1 MQGAAE
7 RTGIESWFSVPE
19 KQDVLE
25 NIKTYVLMHVSP
37 MNDLLPDRECYLK
50 KLQAYIARM
59 PSLSTT
65 VIKVLETCND
75 PNASA
80 YDLKRVISLD
90 PVLTGRVLKL
100 INSAYYSLGHPVSSL
115 TRAIILLGI
124 NNVKNLALS
133 FTILDNFKVKRT
145 GQSFTADEFWTHSLG
160 VGVAA
165 KALAAL
171 KEVPS
176 TMREEF
182 FIAGLLHDLGKFPLQ
197 SQFPAE
203 YYRAWNSARQQ
214 ETQLYQSEDRYLGF
228 DHCAVG
234 QMIARKWK
242 LGISLIDSL
251 SHHHHPDESPDES
264 REFVSIV
271 SLADQWANAFNIGT
285 AGNYAPDH
293 ALLNDLSAKVG
304 VDWSMLSNLCE
315 TVLCEIDKAKVFL
328 EVVRND

>member
-1 MQGAAE
+1 
-7 RTGIESWFSVPE
+7 
-19 KQDVLE
+19 
-25 NIKTYVLMHVSP
+25 MHVWP
-37 MNDLLPDRECYLK
+37 MNDLLPNRESYLK
-50 KLQAYIARM
+50 KLRAYIARM

-100 INSAYYSLGHPVSSL
+100 INSAYYSLGHPISSL

-133 FTILDNFKVKRT
+133 FTILANFKVKRS
-145 GQSFTADEFWTHSLG
+145 GQSFTADEFWIHSLG

-171 KEVPS
+171 KAVPVAA
-176 TMREEF
+176 REEF
-182 FIAGLLHDLGKFPLQ
+182 FIAGLLHDLGKFPLLT
-197 SQFPAE
+197 QFPAE
-203 YYRAWNSARQQ
+203 YCRVCESARRQ
-214 ETQLYQSEDRYLGF
+214 ETQLHQSEARYLGF
-228 DHCAVG
+228 DHCTVG
-234 QMIARKWK
+234 QMIARKWR
-242 LGISLIDSL
+242 LGLSLIDAL

-264 REFVSIV
+264 RDFVAIV
-271 SLADQWANAFNIGT
+271 SLADQWANAFDIGT
-285 AGNYAPDH
+285 AGNYAPDR
-293 ALLNDLSAKVG
+293 ALMNHLCAKVG
-304 VDWSMLSNLCE
+304 VDWELLSNLRE
-315 TVLCEIDKAKVFL
+315 TVLSEIDKAKVFL